1 MPIPLAMMIPFM
13 ATQSLVMGEAFGK
26 AFQFGKRKISA
37 MSNEEFNKLEIE
49 QVASEMFE
57 SYKNIDMSLRES
69 IEKSQDLQEFIVQQ
83 MLLIVPKMI
92 ESLLNKGAEVIG
104 PVVQPAPAP
113 PPSGGVVTTPGDLDT
128 SDVFETKIRHNETRN
143 VWVGIITQTD
153 TRPTDAAVYSKAK
166 QDLYLGSAPAMQKT
180 LVVDKM
186 LINHRP
192 SKSVLI
198 NSKITWYYQVQMD
211 FHWFTTQ

>member
-92 ESLLNKGAEVIG
+92 ESLLNKGAEVIA
-104 PVVQPAPAP
+104 PVVQPAPPP
-113 PPSGGVVTTPGDLDT
+113 PPSGGVVTNPADVTTADIFKTTKSRIIWISFKPNENGFGD
-128 SDVFETKIRHNETRN
+128 
-143 VWVGIITQTD
+143 GTQS
-153 TRPTDAAVYSKAK
+153 PTVSHIQQRAK
-166 QDLYLGSAPAMQKT
+166 HDFYLSFDPTTVRT
-180 LVVDKM
+180 LVVISAKVLRQTNTGTQNRTWNYEMKM
-186 LINHRP
+186 VYTI
-192 SKSVLI
+192 
-198 NSKITWYYQVQMD
+198 
-211 FHWFTTQ
+211 